1 MACAGRSPS
10 CESAGPLLTQAF
22 AWCNDPPVGR
32 RFIPGFG
39 YKRPRR
45 AGNCCAP
52 APGWE
57 FVDEPAKTAP
67 HDVIPRGGTGCSRN
81 PRLVSQSSEGTPC
94 SICIGRCRSPAAPY
108 NEGARPAGQ
117 AGLARLQDR
126 VPVVVAMPQQSRSPV
141 RRNAASPSKTS
152 GRLSCAG
159 CPPIQAFARSTLVR
173 GPGSGVVVFVPQLVS
188 KAARRGDRLDGEAV
202 FEAA

>member
-10 CESAGPLLTQAF
+10 CESAGPPLTQAF

-39 YKRPRR
+39 CKRPRR

-67 HDVIPRGGTGCSRN
+67 HDVIPPRWHWLLAKPETSAAIVGRNSLQHLHRALPEPSRALQ
-81 PRLVSQSSEGTPC
+81 RRSST
-94 SICIGRCRSPAAPY
+94 
-108 NEGARPAGQ
+108 AGQ
-117 AGLARLQDR
+117 ARLARLQDR
-126 VPVVVAMPQQSRSPV
+126 VPVVIAMPQQSRSPV
-141 RRNAASPSKTS
+141 RRNAASP
-152 GRLSCAG
+152 AG
-159 CPPIQAFARSTLVR
+159 PQTACPMLAARQIQAFARSTLVR
-173 GPGSGVVVFVPQLVS
+173 VRVQAWSFLFHS
-188 KAARRGDRLDGEAV
+188 W
-202 FEAA
+202 